1 MTTLKIEKFVGLLP
15 SVSPRNLGAAGAQVA
30 HNLMSGTTEFVPVK
44 KDTLVCTV
52 GIDTTHPPTSSG
64 TQAKTL
70 FRLERNAQGNLHT
83 GTSED
88 WIVTSD
94 YRSYARTQI
103 KDNTAARTCY
113 SFDDKYADATGLEPR
128 IFDATG
134 VNKKL
139 GVPAPAKPPTV
150 VVLSNEVFDA
160 ETREGI
166 VTGKVAEIAKIVR
179 ENFTKTEVGY
189 PFSDW
194 RESDKR
200 GFIPYID
207 SNSQKPYVAFMRQL
221 TDKAVAD
228 GAFTGSYALEFTKV
242 SSYSTYEQDM
252 AAFNASK
259 WILDSSLNTFP
270 AISASD
276 GTQPSWQVPGKPYI
290 CLPFRCSATSYS
302 LDTVQ
307 LKPILAAMDVESGG
321 DSVDQKMFSE
331 EQVDTLL
338 AKLSDLYQKTSTL
351 ELYSKVKSLVSI
363 LPSNKDN
370 DTSEKLAL
378 FYAQPSVVTEINNA
392 FDAACKQL
400 LQLYHNRPGI
410 GFDASK
416 ASFTNKTDTQIVSE
430 LLAELWANFNQFA
443 YALEPGNLCPAAS
456 NAVFYTGVYL
466 GYLSYRSYSPGATP
480 EVGGGTASTSY
491 GHQVIDSFSSSWRG
505 VLDTLAAKVSPSR
518 FSTYT
523 SYPIIKT
530 DSPAVTAASISVKV
544 TTVDTLCKTLDASD
558 PTSLA
563 DTALEDLISDFLGDT
578 DINSKL
584 PEIIPTTSED
594 RAYGVTWVTKWG
606 EESAMSFPSDVLKV
620 KSSDVCAVTRPELL
634 DADKTAYQIEGW
646 RLYRSSA
653 GMSGAAFQL
662 VPDLALMSTSAVA
675 TGLSRL
681 EIIKAVYA
689 EINRESSGVTQAELD
704 WWDKESGAS
713 DAGMRNAML
722 LAGSGASDA
731 KVAASAATCR
741 ALLWAGG
748 VKFDGGGF
756 NYFNI
761 GAGFTKYE
769 DAVPTAG
776 LSETL
781 QTSTHLPPPAD
792 LKGLVNMPNGVMAGF
807 FGNTVCFSEPYKPHA
822 WPIEYQMPIDYPV
835 VKLAVFGQT
844 LFVGTLGSV
853 SLISGASPVNMSQVV
868 LPGNQTC
875 VSAQSVVPVDGG
887 VVFAS
892 PDGLCMA
899 TLDGVK
905 VLTKGLFLR
914 AVWQKFNPET
924 IRAAVHDGV
933 YLFSYQ
939 TEMAA
944 WESLS
949 TAALVSRVYADFG
962 RSSPPA
968 EDVAWW
974 VREAGIRGYGNAAL
988 RWVML
993 RAAAGFLGDKTK
1005 DAVSGTPYDT
1015 YAQNAIKLLEASPVY
1030 GYYALDLA
1038 TGQLNSI
1045 SSQVGVFFADTL
1057 SDNLM
1062 YAAKDGSSWNV
1073 YSLRTGAL
1081 AEGSYSTGITRIP
1094 SQKPFS
1100 WAHVEADGPVTL
1112 RWIGDSKIRH
1122 QITFDAAATESVKSG
1137 KLDGQTYLE
1146 VVTNTSPARLPP
1158 GRYID
1163 HEIQLFSSS
1172 RVTGVTLAGSTKEL
1186 QEV

>member
-64 TQAKTL
+64 TQARTL

-83 GTSED
+83 GASED

-179 ENFTKTEVGY
+179 DSFSISGVGY
-189 PFSDW
+189 PFDTW
-194 RESDKR
+194 PLADKV
-200 GFIPYID
+200 GFVEYTSNLDSKKYIARVMRLEEGAED
-207 SNSQKPYVAFMRQL
+207 KKLVPNSA
-221 TDKAVAD
+221 TS
-228 GAFTGSYALEFTKV
+228 TAL
-242 SSYSTYEQDM
+242 
-252 AAFNASK
+252 FNQRFG
-259 WILDSSLNTFP
+259 WILDNSLTTFE
-270 AISASD
+270 AISAAE
-276 GTQPSWQVPGKPYI
+276 GVCPSWQVPNKPYI
-290 CLPFRCSATSYS
+290 CLPFRSSAASFVI
-302 LDTVQ
+302 DKDK
-307 LKPILAAMDVESGG
+307 LKP
-321 DSVDQKMFSE
+321 
-331 EQVDTLL
+331 
-338 AKLSDLYQKTSTL
+338 
-351 ELYSKVKSLVSI
+351 
-363 LPSNKDN
+363 
-370 DTSEKLAL
+370 
-378 FYAQPSVVTEINNA
+378 
-392 FDAACKQL
+392 
-400 LQLYHNRPGI
+400 
-410 GFDASK
+410 
-416 ASFTNKTDTQIVSE
+416 
-430 LLAELWANFNQFA
+430 LLAELK
-443 YALEPGNLCPAAS
+443 
-456 NAVFYTGVYL
+456 
-466 GYLSYRSYSPGATP
+466 
-480 EVGGGTASTSY
+480 
-491 GHQVIDSFSSSWRG
+491 IDSSSGAADNIIFTSSQIDEFISLLEKSYTPDG
-505 VLDTLAAKVSPSR
+505 AEELSIKAKSLATFMTSGSSATSIEELVAFYESPAIVAELKSVFDTLASDILRLYHSRPSIGFDPSKAPFSARTNDQRLQIISDEIYASFNTLYGQYQGVGVRSLNVPLNYGTVLHNEIYAGYLDYLNASNGSSTTVVGPTTFVVSDPSKEAISSFWSSIATKCNTAADKVSYTH
-518 FSTYT
+518 FS
-523 SYPIIKT
+523 SYSNFPYIDKET
-530 DSPAVTAASISVKV
+530 HQVTASDIKV
-544 TTVDTLCKTLDASD
+544 RITELDTLCKTLDASD

-563 DTALEDLISDFLGDT
+563 NTALEDLISDFLGDA

-662 VPDLALMSTSAVA
+662 VPDLALMSTSAEA
-675 TGLSRL
+675 TGLNRL
-681 EIIKAVYA
+681 EVIKAVYA

-704 WWDKESGAS
+704 YWNDRA
-713 DAGMRNAML
+713 DITTANMRYAML
-722 LAGSGASDA
+722 LAGAGAADA

-761 GAGFTKYE
+761 GTGFTKYE

-781 QTSTHLPPPAD
+781 QTSTHLPPPVN
-792 LKGLVNMPNGVMAGF
+792 LQGLVNMPNGVMAGF

-844 LFVGTLGSV
+844 LFVGTMGSV

-875 VSAQSVVPVDGG
+875 VSAQSVVAVEGG

-939 TEMAA
+939 TEMAD

-1015 YAQNAIKLLEASPVY
+1015 YAQNATKMLEASPVY

-1062 YAAKDGSSWNV
+1062 YAVSSGSSAKV
-1073 YSLRTGAL
+1073 MSLRTGAL
-1081 AEGSYSTGITRIP
+1081 AEGLYSTGITRIP